1 MLDVAVL
8 CVRFW
13 YLIFALELSVKSI
26 LILSNFLLLC
36 HSSDI
41 KSKISKSEEVAAA
54 DSSQHVTSAT
64 LTGTEAYDTS
74 YSSAAAYT
82 AAASAY
88 SYSTPL
94 QSQWAAYSAAH
105 PVRFYC
111 HGGVFNSA
119 TLLVNR
125 SVQ

>member
-1 MLDVAVL
+1 MTAV
-8 CVRFW
+8 FIH
-13 YLIFALELSVKSI
+13 YPPF
-26 LILSNFLLLC
+26 FPY
-36 HSSDI
+36 SSEV

-64 LTGTEAYDTS
+64 LTGAEAYDTS
-74 YSSAAAYT
+74 YSTAAAYT

-105 PVRFYC
+105 PVRFYFRLFIRC
-111 HGGVFNSA
+111 PSW
-119 TLLVNR
+119 
-125 SVQ
+125 QPC

>member
-1 MLDVAVL
+1 MAV
-8 CVRFW
+8 
-13 YLIFALELSVKSI
+13 
-26 LILSNFLLLC
+26 
-36 HSSDI
+36 
-41 KSKISKSEEVAAA
+41 A

-82 AAASAY
+82 GAASAY

-105 PVRFYC
+105 PVRFY
-111 HGGVFNSA
+111 FDSA
-119 TLLVNR
+119 VSRLV
-125 SVQ
+125 STKMIESESKSWSKA